1 MAAGLRVNDR
11 TTKGGYSNFAIL
23 TSNAV
28 ELATYRGPR
37 SVLYAPI

>member
-11 TTKGGYSNFAIL
+11 TTTCGYCNFAIL

-28 ELATYRGPR
+28 EPATYRGPLAI
-37 SVLYAPI
+37 LYVPI

>member
-11 TTKGGYSNFAIL
+11 TTTVGYCNFAIL

-28 ELATYRGPR
+28 ELATYRGPQ
-37 SVLYAPI
+37 SALYASI